1 MATQPDWRAGDTDRE
16 TVAAHLREHYAAGRL
31 TLGEFQ
37 ARLDAAYRARTAREL
52 ELITA
57 DLPGTGTGAG
67 TLPPG
72 ARSANGFRRR
82 RRRSRAGLPALLVF
96 AAFVGAGVLI
106 ASSFPHGGVLVA
118 AFLLLVVPV
127 VLLTV
132 LGAAL
137 IWMGRRAWRSGVWLE
152 AVPVAVGLPWL
163 GRVVWLA
170 RAFLVGRVFWRLGGR
185 MRRPLRSRRAYA
197 EYQDQP
203 GGAWHQ
209 ARVGDL
215 SGTTR

>member
-1 MATQPDWRAGDTDRE
+1 MATQPDWQAGDTDRE
-16 TVAAHLREHYAAGRL
+16 AVAAQLREHYAAGRL
-31 TLGEFQ
+31 TLAEFQ
-37 ARLDAAYRARTAREL
+37 GRLDAAYRARTAREL

-67 TLPPG
+67 TLPP
-72 ARSANGFRRR
+72 ARPARGFRPR
-82 RRRSRAGLPALLVF
+82 RRRSRAGLLALLAF
-96 AAFVGAGVLI
+96 AAFVGGGVLV

-118 AFLLLVVPV
+118 VFLLLVVPV

-132 LGAAL
+132 LAAAL
-137 IWMGRRAWRSGVWLE
+137 IWVGRRAWRSGVWLE
-152 AVPVAVGLPWL
+152 AVPVAVGMPWL

-197 EYQDQP
+197 AYQDHP

-209 ARVGDL
+209 ARAGDL